1 MKSIW
6 RSYRPAYRQLAQ
18 ATAIITTAAM
28 LSGCMSSSD
37 AILGFAPSEVPASS
51 GFSQADNSAEPGVF
65 AGSQKQTLAYADDSA
80 ALNQPTLDDLSEDA
94 DPANA
99 SQTDTS
105 QAETSQTN
113 GSQTGAQTAS
123 TRPTQPHADRL
134 AVAQSSNEAPVAD
147 QAATVSAPPAA
158 TPSVSNAYAQPKKN
172 GSLLSR
178 LFSIGTPRSANAAD
192 QKKSNNA
199 VALSK
204 TDSITVSAIAA
215 DVDALP
221 GLRLDTLFE
230 TDARAGLQAGSG
242 KNIQLA
248 SAAGLGR
255 LVRHGLRPQH
265 DRVKIACLKPELLK
279 LLSKVRRH
287 YKRDVIIT
295 SGFRDAKHNASVGGA
310 RSSRHTSCEAADIQ
324 VDGVTK
330 WQLAKYLRTIKG
342 RGGVGTYCHTKSV
355 HIDVGKKRDWNWRCR
370 RR

>member
-1 MKSIW
+1 
-6 RSYRPAYRQLAQ
+6 
-18 ATAIITTAAM
+18 
-28 LSGCMSSSD
+28 MSSSD

-51 GFSQADNSAEPGVF
+51 GFSQADNSAEQRTF
-65 AGSQKQTLAYADDSA
+65 AGSQKQTLAYADDST
-80 ALNQPTLDDLSEDA
+80 ALSQPTLDRLSEDA
-94 DPANA
+94 N
-99 SQTDTS
+99 
-105 QAETSQTN
+105 QADTSQTN
-113 GSQTGAQTAS
+113 NSQPNNSQTSAQTAS
-123 TRPTQPHADRL
+123 ASPTQPEADRR
-134 AVAQSSNEAPVAD
+134 AVAQSSNEAVD
-147 QAATVSAPPAA
+147 VEQAAGVSAQPAA
-158 TPSVSNAYAQPKKN
+158 TSSVSNAYAQPKKRS
-172 GSLLSR
+172 SLLSR

-192 QKKSNNA
+192 QKNGNEA
-199 VALSK
+199 GAENK
-204 TDSITVSAIAA
+204 TDSMTVSAIAA

-230 TDARAGLQAGSG
+230 TDIRSGSETGSG
-242 KNIQLA
+242 ENIQLA

-255 LVRHGLRPQH
+255 LSRHGLRPQH
-265 DRVKIACLKPELLK
+265 GRVKIACLKPELLK

-330 WQLAKYLRTIKG
+330 WQLAKYLRTVKG

>member
-1 MKSIW
+1 M
-6 RSYRPAYRQLAQ
+6 A
-18 ATAIITTAAM
+18 TAAM

-37 AILGFAPSEVPASS
+37 AILGFAPPDNSASS
-51 GFSQADNSAEPGVF
+51 GFSQANNSAGQRAF
-65 AGSQKQTLAYADDSA
+65 AGSQKQTLAYAGDSTALSQPRLDGSFDDA
-80 ALNQPTLDDLSEDA
+80 NQA
-94 DPANA
+94 DA
-99 SQTDTS
+99 SQTKVP
-105 QAETSQTN
+105 
-113 GSQTGAQTAS
+113 S
-123 TRPTQPHADRL
+123 TTPTQPEADRL
-134 AVAQSSNEAPVAD
+134 AVAQSSKEAVAVD
-147 QAATVSAPPAA
+147 QKAGAPDQPAA
-158 TPSVSNAYAQPKKN
+158 TPSVSNAYAQPKKR

-178 LFSIGTPRSANAAD
+178 LFSIGTPSSANPVD
-192 QKKSNNA
+192 QKNRDDSIA
-199 VALSK
+199 QSK
-204 TDSITVSAIAA
+204 TDSITVSAIPA
-215 DVDALP
+215 DVDDLP

-230 TDARAGLQAGSG
+230 TDSRTGSEAESA

-255 LVRHGLRPQH
+255 LSRHGLRQQH
-265 DRVKIACLKPELLK
+265 DRVKIACLKPDLLK

-310 RSSRHTSCEAADIQ
+310 RSSRHTRCEAADIQ

-330 WQLAKYLRTIKG
+330 WQLAKYLRTVKG

>member
-6 RSYRPAYRQLAQ
+6 RSYQPAYRQLAQ

-51 GFSQADNSAEPGVF
+51 GFSQADNSAEQGDF

-80 ALNQPTLDDLSEDA
+80 ALSQPTLDGLSEDA
-94 DPANA
+94 NPANA
-99 SQTDTS
+99 SQAD
-105 QAETSQTN
+105 TSQTN
-113 GSQTGAQTAS
+113 GSQTSAQTAS
-123 TRPTQPHADRL
+123 APPTQPEADSL
-134 AVAQSSNEAPVAD
+134 AVAQSSKETPGAD
-147 QAATVSAPPAA
+147 QAAAVSAQPAA
-158 TPSVSNAYAQPKKN
+158 TPSVSNAYAQPKKR

-192 QKKSNNA
+192 QKNTNDA
-199 VALSK
+199 VAESK
-204 TDSITVSAIAA
+204 TDSMTVSAIGA

-221 GLRLDTLFE
+221 GLRLDRLFE
-230 TDARAGLQAGSG
+230 TDARAGSQAGSG

-255 LVRHGLRPQH
+255 LSRHGLRPQH

-330 WQLAKYLRTIKG
+330 WQLAKYLRTVKG